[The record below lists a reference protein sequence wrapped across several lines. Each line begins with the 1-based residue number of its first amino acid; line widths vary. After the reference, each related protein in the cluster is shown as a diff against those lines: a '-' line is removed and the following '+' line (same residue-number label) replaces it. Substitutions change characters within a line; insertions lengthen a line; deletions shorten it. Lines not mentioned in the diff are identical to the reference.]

1 MLVFV
6 GSVALNTYLGADAR
20 PPKDIDAI
28 ADYESALKFLEAKE
42 CDVIYPAQE
51 GKKLIGTNRNEI
63 IEIEIAWE
71 GTTAVSFLDKIKM
84 VGEIQPISGYGSNV
98 WVPSLD
104 WLYTLKMSHRYLR
117 NSPHFL
123 KTRGDILAMRLM
135 GAKIADDNWYKDRMR
150 ETYWYELPNLDR
162 DKSEFFVDAYQY
174 DHDSIHEAVAIYD
187 RPAYTYYQHE
197 GLKGVQCSKRMFFD
211 EVSEDIRLAGVVE
224 EATVLSLER
233 SLIPHPGV
241 KTEQQAFDFA
251 LMKVCTSI
259 TSGWFREYA
268 WENYGAARRLFQQ
281 RNKGP
286 LVLLEEGL
294 KNGVVKPWQTEQ
306 VVSQN

>member
-28 ADYESALKFLEAKE
+28 ADYESALKFLQAKE
-42 CDVIYPAQE
+42 CGSIVPTDNGRKLVGRN
-51 GKKLIGTNRNEI
+51 GKEI

-71 GTTAVSFLDKIKM
+71 NTTAASFLELVAKDAKTLDYVNRDECI
-84 VGEIQPISGYGSNV
+84 
-98 WVPSLD
+98 PSLD

-286 LVLLEEGL
+286 LALLEEGL

-306 VVSQN
+306 VVSQD